1 MGIFESNLQYMTT
14 KEMPTQL
21 EQYFQQFRKNIIGID
36 QDFFSPYGKQKIIY
50 TDWTASGRL
59 YRPIEEKM
67 MNEFG
72 PFVANTHTETTVS
85 GTAMTLAYHKARN
98 SIKQHVNASED
109 DVLITD
115 GTGMTGVVN
124 KFQRILGLKIPENLK
139 DFFNIPAEKKPV
151 VFISHMEHHSNQ
163 TSWLETIADVEVIP
177 SCEEGL
183 FSLENLKILLKK
195 YKDRSFK
202 IASITSCSN
211 VTGIKTPYHEVAKL
225 MHENNGLCFVDFACS
240 GPYVEID
247 MHPENPESFLD
258 AIFFSPHKFLGG
270 PGTSGV
276 LIFNK
281 KLYQNLIPDN
291 PGGGTVS
298 WTNPWG
304 EHKYIDNI
312 EDRED
317 GGTPGFLQ
325 VIKTAL
331 AIQLKEKMGI
341 ENILKREREL
351 VDYVFS
357 NLENIPNIKILAS
370 QHQDRLGVISFYID
384 DLHFNL
390 GVKLLNDKFGIQ
402 TRGGCSCAG
411 TYGHFL
417 LHVDQET
424 SHQLVDEITLGDL
437 IRKPGWIRMS
447 IHPTTTNEE
456 IELVCQSIKALAESH
471 KDWSKDYNYDKNS
484 NEFSH
489 KNAKPFEK
497 ELVEKWFK

>member
-1 MGIFESNLQYMTT
+1 MTT

-21 EQYFQQFRKNIIGID
+21 EQYFQQFRENIIGID
-36 QDFFSPYGKQKIIY
+36 QEFVSPYGKQKIIY

-59 YRPIEEKM
+59 YRPIEEKII
-67 MNEFG
+67 NEFG

-85 GTAMTLAYHKARN
+85 GTAMTMAYHKARN
-98 SIKQHVNASED
+98 IVKQHVNASGD

-139 DFFNIPAEKKPV
+139 DFITIPIEKKPV

-177 SCEEGL
+177 CSEEGL
-183 FSLENLKILLKK
+183 FSIENLAKLLEK

-211 VTGIKTPYHEVAKL
+211 VTGIKTPYHTAAKL
-225 MHENNGLCFVDFACS
+225 MHQNNGLCFVDFACS

-247 MHPENPESFLD
+247 MHPEDPESFLD

-270 PGTSGV
+270 PGTCGV
-276 LIFNK
+276 LVFNK

-304 EHKYIDNI
+304 EHKYIDDI

-341 ENILKREREL
+341 ENILKREHEI
-351 VDYVFS
+351 VDYIFS
-357 NLENIPNIKILAS
+357 NLGNISNIKILAA

-411 TYGHFL
+411 TYGHYL
-417 LHVDQET
+417 LHVDQEA
-424 SHQLVDEITLGDL
+424 SHQLVDEISLGDL
-437 IRKPGWIRMS
+437 LRKPGWIRMS

-456 IELVCQSIKALAESH
+456 IKLVCESIKDLAQNH
-471 KDWSKDYNYDKNS
+471 KEWSKDYNYDKNS
-484 NEFSH
+484 NEFIH
-489 KNAKPFEK
+489 KNVKPFER
-497 ELVEKWFK
+497 EMVEAWFKS

>member
-1 MGIFESNLQYMTT
+1 MITT
-14 KEMPTQL
+14 EITTEL
-21 EQYFQQFRKNIIGID
+21 ELYFKQFRDNIIGIN
-36 QDFFSPYGKQKIIY
+36 QEFFSPYGSQKIIY

-85 GTAMTLAYHKARN
+85 GTSMTMSYHEARHI
-98 SIKQHVNASED
+98 IKNHVNANND

-124 KFQRILGLKIPENLK
+124 KFQRILGLRISENLK
-139 DFFNIPAEKKPV
+139 DFTNVPKELKPV

-163 TSWLETIADVEVIP
+163 TSWLETIADVEIIP
-177 SCEEGL
+177 ADENGL
-183 FSLENLKILLKK
+183 FCLNEFKKILSK
-195 YKDRSFK
+195 YNDKAFK

-211 VTGIKTPYHEVAKL
+211 VTGIKTPYHEVAKII
-225 MHENNGLCFVDFACS
+225 HQNNGVCFVDFACS
-240 GPYVEID
+240 GPYVDIN
-247 MHPENPESFLD
+247 MHPNDPESYLD

-276 LIFNK
+276 LVFNK
-281 KLYQNLIPDN
+281 NLYKNNVPDC

-304 EHKYIDNI
+304 QHKYIDNI

-331 AIQLKEKMGI
+331 AIQLKDKMGVD
-341 ENILKREREL
+341 NILKREHEI
-351 VDYVFS
+351 VEYVFER
-357 NLENIPNIKILAS
+357 LETIENINILAKN
-370 QHQDRLGVISFYID
+370 QKDRLGVISIYIN

-390 GVKLLNDKFGIQ
+390 GVKILNDKFGIQ

-411 TYGHFL
+411 TYGHYL
-417 LHVDQET
+417 LNVDKET
-424 SHQLVDEITLGDL
+424 SDDLVCSISSGDL
-437 IRKPGWIRMS
+437 IKKPGWIRMS
-447 IHPTTTNEE
+447 IHPTTTNKE
-456 IELVCQSIKALAESH
+456 IKYVCDSIISLSENH
-471 KDWSKDYNYDKNS
+471 ENWSKDYNYNPKT
-484 NEFSH
+484 NEFTH
-489 KNAKPFEK
+489 KNAQPLEAAMVK
-497 ELVEKWFK
+497 KWFLF